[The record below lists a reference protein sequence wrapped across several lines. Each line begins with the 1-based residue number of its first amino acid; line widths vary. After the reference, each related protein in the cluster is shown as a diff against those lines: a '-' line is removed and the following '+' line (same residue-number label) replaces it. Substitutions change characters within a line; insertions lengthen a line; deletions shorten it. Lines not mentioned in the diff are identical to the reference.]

1 MAMPRILKNLNLFN
15 DANSYLGV
23 SKSATL
29 PKLSRKTEKY
39 RGGGMNGPVAVD
51 LGIGDDGLVFE
62 FSLGGFDLIT
72 VKQYAATNAS
82 AVQLRFTGAYQQDDT
97 GQVHSVEGVVRG
109 RHEEIDF
116 GEGKPGELGEQKVK
130 MNCSYYKLLVDGE
143 EVVEIDILNFVE
155 RVDGKDMLEAQRKA
169 LGI

>member
-23 SKSATL
+23 AKSATP
-29 PKLSRKTEKY
+29 PKLTRKTEKY

-51 LGIGDDGLVFE
+51 LGLGDDGLVFE

-72 VKQYAATNAS
+72 VKQYAATS
-82 AVQLRFTGAYQQDDT
+82 VGAVPLRLTGAYQQDDT
-97 GQVHSVEGVVRG
+97 GDVHSVEFVLRG

-130 MNCSYYKLLVDGE
+130 MNCSYYKLIVDGE
-143 EVVEIDILNFVE
+143 EALEIDVLNFVE
-155 RVDGKDMLEAQRKA
+155 RVNGKDMLAEQRKA